1 MRCVIRIATF
11 LFIASVTVN
20 GQLLAN
26 EVLLK
31 AGIAEL
37 ESGSFDQAAE
47 TFQSILNDIDLAE
60 LHADAHYW
68 LVKTEI
74 LLEKYDSAM
83 NHVEKFFAFF
93 PHDKR
98 VIEMKYQYARLFFL
112 QGYPEKA
119 LIALGRFIVNYP
131 TSRLVPSARYWIGES
146 LIVLGRLEE
155 AEAVFNDL
163 IETHPRSVKREAAR
177 YRINEIAFH
186 YRERTLLELLRW
198 SHERY
203 LEYAE
208 DLQRQRVEYYEAVK
222 GLNTSNSS
230 SNDRQV
236 EEKLIYMERL
246 LKARGKLLDMKVFYI
261 NELMELQNDY

>member
-1 MRCVIRIATF
+1 MRCAIRIATF
-11 LFIASVTVN
+11 LFIVSVAVN

-26 EVLLK
+26 DVLLK

-37 ESGSFDQAAE
+37 GNGSFDQASE
-47 TFQSILNDIDLAE
+47 TFQSILKDINLAE
-60 LHADAHYW
+60 FHADAHYW

-74 LLEKYDSAM
+74 LLENYDSAVKYAE
-83 NHVEKFFAFF
+83 NFFAFH
-93 PHDKR
+93 PHDNR
-98 VIEMKYQYARLFFL
+98 IVEMKYQYARLFFF

-119 LIALGRFIVNYP
+119 VIALGRFIVDYP
-131 TSRLVPSARYWIGES
+131 TSLLVPSARYWIGES

-155 AEAVFNDL
+155 AEAVFKDL
-163 IETHPRSVKREAAR
+163 IETHPQSVKHEAAR

-222 GLNTSNSS
+222 DLNNLNSEG
-230 SNDRQV
+230 RQV
-236 EEKLIYMERL
+236 EDKLIYKERL
-246 LKARGKLLDMKVFYI
+246 LKARGKLLDMKMFYI
-261 NELMELQNDY
+261 NELLRLRNDD